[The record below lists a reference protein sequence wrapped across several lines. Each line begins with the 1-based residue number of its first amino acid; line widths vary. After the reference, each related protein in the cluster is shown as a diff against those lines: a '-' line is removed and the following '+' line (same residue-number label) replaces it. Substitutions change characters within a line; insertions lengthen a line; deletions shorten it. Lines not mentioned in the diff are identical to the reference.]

1 MFARPNIWRATRDTV
16 MRSKALFG
24 YAMAGLFAVGF
35 TAAAAEAQTPI
46 PPPGFYPVASTDAGN
61 FYSAMHWRMIG
72 PTRGGRARAVSGVA
86 DQPNVAYIGF
96 DNGGVWRST
105 DYGSN
110 WQPLFDG
117 QDTGSIGAIAVA
129 PSDPNIIY
137 VGTGEADP
145 RSDLTF
151 GDGVYKSTDAG
162 KTWTNVGLHETGRI
176 GRIIL
181 HPTNPDIAFV
191 CALGRVTGPQQER
204 GVFRTTDGGKNW
216 QRVLFAISTSLSFSG
231 STAMRM

>member
-1 MFARPNIWRATRDTV
+1 MFARPNIWRAIGDTV
-16 MRSKALFG
+16 MRSKALYG
-24 YAMAGLFAVGF
+24 YAMAGLLVMGLTAV
-35 TAAAAEAQTPI
+35 AAAAQTPI

-110 WQPLFDG
+110 WHPLFDG

-137 VGTGEADP
+137 VGTGAGIIRP
-145 RSDLTF
+145 DLAT
-151 GDGVYKSTDAG
+151 GDGMYKSTDAG
-162 KTWTNVGLHETGRI
+162 KTWTHLGLR
-176 GRIIL
+176 
-181 HPTNPDIAFV
+181 DSQMIA
-191 CALGRVTGPQQER
+191 
-204 GVFRTTDGGKNW
+204 N
-216 QRVLFAISTSLSFSG
+216 I
-231 STAMRM
+231 